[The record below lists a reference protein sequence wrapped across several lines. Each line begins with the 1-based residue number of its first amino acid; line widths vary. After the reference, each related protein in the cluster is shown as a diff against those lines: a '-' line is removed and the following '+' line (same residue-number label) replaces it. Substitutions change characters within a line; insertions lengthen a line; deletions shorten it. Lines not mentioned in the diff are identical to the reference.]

1 MEKLQEWWEQPQNCL
16 VFFPASCWFMF
27 ATTSAKSF
35 FYFWHW
41 AVPIFNSL
49 EDKTWQDH
57 ITASKCIKG
66 MHDQACLEPIGT
78 QDYRFFLEVWWSL
91 DTWNEFALQN
101 NLATWVV
108 PVQGAHRYKK
118 NSMMSIPLAAIR
130 INRVPRIEMLFC
142 LKQLDQLKTW
152 WPHRNHYGPTDT
164 CRPNPSLH
172 VFAQL
177 EMAQSGSVHASSWC
191 LVRTCQQPQYPN
203 ARMSSLFWGADSADS
218 SSSIV
223 KTSWHWVVQLHHHRT
238 KPLSEPC
245 KLRSCVLM
253 KLLNLNLIDIWVCL
267 KMGHQTSS
275 GLGKSCSLL
284 TYIKNNHY
292 YIWDHLGVYS
302 L

>member
-1 MEKLQEWWEQPQNCL
+1 M
-16 VFFPASCWFMF
+16 
-27 ATTSAKSF
+27 SF
-35 FYFWHW
+35 
-41 AVPIFNSL
+41 
-49 EDKTWQDH
+49 
-57 ITASKCIKG
+57 
-66 MHDQACLEPIGT
+66 
-78 QDYRFFLEVWWSL
+78 
-91 DTWNEFALQN
+91 
-101 NLATWVV
+101 
-108 PVQGAHRYKK
+108 
-118 NSMMSIPLAAIR
+118 PLAAIR

-292 YIWDHLGVYS
+292 YIWDHLGSFGGILTSKNKIANTWQHFDVRVGVPVAKTHVA
-302 L
+302 LKAGWFWGPLVLRQPAENGWTGRQLAQP

>member
-1 MEKLQEWWEQPQNCL
+1 MPG
-16 VFFPASCWFMF
+16 
-27 ATTSAKSF
+27 T
-35 FYFWHW
+35 H
-41 AVPIFNSL
+41 
-49 EDKTWQDH
+49 
-57 ITASKCIKG
+57 
-66 MHDQACLEPIGT
+66 GT
-78 QDYRFFLEVWWSL
+78 QDDRFFLEVWWRL

-108 PVQGAHRYKK
+108 PVQGAHRDKK
-118 NSMMSIPLAAIR
+118 NSMMSFPLAAIR

-152 WPHRNHYGPTDT
+152 WPHRNHYGLTDT
-164 CRPNPSLH
+164 CRPYPSLH

-177 EMAQSGSVHASSWC
+177 EMAQSGSVHVSSWC

-267 KMGHQTSS
+267 KWGTKHPVVSA
-275 GLGKSCSLL
+275 
-284 TYIKNNHY
+284 NHVPY
-292 YIWDHLGVYS
+292 WHILKTTIITFGIIWDHLGVYS
-302 L
+302 LVKTKLPTPDSTLMSESVSRWPKLMWLLKLDDFEVPWS